1 MKPRMVDRSEPP
13 EPFDPN
19 RKWARVTGINRLGFV
34 EFEFSI
40 GAKELTV
47 ELMLRP
53 EAFDEFCKM
62 QAVEVNDPYHLL
74 ANRRS

>member
-1 MKPRMVDRSEPP
+1 MKPMVSDRAKTP

-34 EFEFSI
+34 EFEFTI

-53 EAFDEFCKM
+53 EAFDEFCER
-62 QAVEVNDPYHLL
+62 QSVEVSDPYQLL
-74 ANRRS
+74 SNRRG

>member
-1 MKPRMVDRSEPP
+1 MKPKVSYWAKTP

-34 EFEFSI
+34 EFEFTI

-53 EAFDEFCKM
+53 EAFDEFCEK
-62 QAVEVNDPYHLL
+62 QKVEVHDPHQLL
-74 ANRRS
+74 PNRRS